1 MSEFDD
7 SVQSS
12 LTPEED
18 TALKETLGYLNF
30 SSGAGDSRFQ
40 TNLDRL
46 HRWLTPIDGQ
56 PRVRGLL
63 RERLSE
69 LTASSPAFQNSEQ
82 ASFALDLVFDHVLP
96 AYRRHHADLLFHLPE
111 EDFFQPFFVARVVE
125 AVLLQGAPWSE
136 IDRITSGAVK
146 HLNDFLGHRPVAVL
160 ETGQQMQPYP
170 HERFRPVPL
179 FIKGAGA
186 AKGRYRELIAG
197 ALEILAEMPG
207 DILSSAYFDTSLM
220 DELALDVRAY
230 DHAHPVYKRT
240 NYTFGEWDPHCLDV
254 SGRYRRFVVRAVIL
268 DALRDWISQAHDVP
282 ADEQVREAAAVLAGT
297 MLMASSVSGSGPDT
311 HDSNVSLTSLLP
323 KIARQRDAFYAR
335 LLQTMK
341 GKHADRLRREAQV
354 VQQPFGRI
362 RQHLNLYL
370 AHYGCRQMQRAH
382 LAYLFARMGYA
393 EAAREQAAIIP
404 AAATR
409 FETEI
414 QLRMTLVQF
423 DLDRG
428 EIAGADRR
436 IAEVEEFLL
445 RGIDCGAIVD
455 PWNILGFQG
464 QFPLFMARE
473 DSVADPR
480 VDKLLSVMEQIF
492 NVYSRLVCEAAA
504 AGESA
509 LCQSV
514 SARFRRMAEFWD
526 KFATTTVSDLIPV
539 FGGESYESAV
549 RVTQALAAWHREGEA
564 AGDIAFWKR
573 HVEEFQSPRAYA
585 IVVDLLLRKKDAL
598 AAMNLLIQWLSQS
611 QTVPLET
618 GAYSFFPLLMGWL
631 NLVLGNGI
639 GTGEVLAGEASTGKA
654 LKGENPSGW
663 PLIKKFFDYLEV
675 NAGDWGMVPSLKQNA
690 TGELKLGGGP
700 ADRPRPGAA
709 TEDDEDEPEPFAAD
723 DELFAG
729 RDEPDDESE
738 TLYGAAYENVVFR
751 DSAQDGHLGDTVDE
765 SNSQFETDLD
775 LLAVPLETRM
785 RFLVTLSQAW
795 GLVAEVLSGTATKS
809 GSRKPGARAQAAHP
823 AKTPPTDE
831 QLEALRHWEDKN
843 DAWLVDLGGLM
854 EDLASWDPLEPEGD
868 PDSLGEYDRQ
878 LHVKFGILNSV
889 ISAGVA
895 LHDTARTLKCLVPD
909 NSRKVRRRD
918 PDEHALAV
926 LRLIAEGDP
935 AGVRRILPALL
946 RDLSRRPLL
955 YVPVDR
961 GGRPKDILV
970 ARNLQSL
977 IRTLMSQMPQLGLFR
992 ETWHVLR
999 TAYVMERTS
1008 PPNGMS
1014 ITEFDRLL
1022 EAALQS
1028 TLAVVV
1034 SSTTGPDGGQLT
1046 DEALVE
1052 LTAKLLEVYLRLWLK
1067 HSATMRLS
1075 SVEVLKDPTTWRK
1088 VKSFVKKYGGDLFH
1102 PRMLSM
1108 GNLRGIVQRGAEAYL
1123 DYLTEN
1129 EDPLHPIKLLED
1141 IDRTISRGEAAYL
1154 LETILRCVVEK
1165 FDRFLEY
1172 NTTTTQSDYGEQL
1185 FCLLDFLRHEA
1196 EYERHAWNL
1205 APMELAH
1212 EVLSRLG
1219 RSSAAEHWRLDLERK
1234 TAPMARSFLQKLK
1247 RLEKRYGMR
1256 LPGVSDRLSER
1267 FVKPLALD
1275 RILALVKPAM
1285 RDSRRGVAS
1294 DEFQRLKSE
1303 TEEYLSTTLGSALE
1317 MQPWLQTLEEEVQQ
1331 TEADALLPSE
1341 PGVVDG
1347 PPGARVPVTLDD
1359 VRQQLAVW
1367 EKPLEE
1373 TNPKSD

>member
-12 LTPEED
+12 LTPDEE
-18 TALKETLGYLNF
+18 TALKESLGYLNF

-40 TNLDRL
+40 ANLDRL
-46 HRWLTPIDGQ
+46 QRWLAPIDGQ
-56 PRVRGLL
+56 PPVKRLL
-63 RERLSE
+63 QARLAE
-69 LTASSPAFQNSEQ
+69 LAVSSPAFQNSEQ
-82 ASFALDLVFDHVLP
+82 AGAVLNLVFDHVLP
-96 AYRRHHADLLFHLPE
+96 AYRRHHADLLFHLAA
-111 EDFFQPFFVARVVE
+111 EDFFQPFFLARVVE
-125 AVLLQGAPWSE
+125 AVLQQGAPWSE

-186 AKGRYRELIAG
+186 AAGRYRDLIAG
-197 ALEILAEMPG
+197 ALEILAQMPG
-207 DILSSAYFDTSLM
+207 DILSSAYFDVSLM

-282 ADEQVREAAAVLAGT
+282 ADEQVREASAVLAGT

-393 EAAREQAAIIP
+393 AAAREQAAIIP

-436 IAEVEEFLL
+436 LAEVEEFLH

-504 AGESA
+504 AGEEA
-509 LCQSV
+509 LCQAV
-514 SARFRRMAEFWD
+514 SSRFHRLAEFWD

-539 FGGESYESAV
+539 FGGDSYESAV
-549 RVTQALAAWHREGEA
+549 RVTKALAAWHREGEA

-611 QTVPLET
+611 QSVPLDA

-631 NLVLGNGI
+631 NLALGRENLNGR
-639 GTGEVLAGEASTGKA
+639 VSSGKD
-654 LKGENPSGW
+654 PSGW

-675 NAGDWGMVPSLKQNA
+675 NAGDWGTVPSLKQNA
-690 TGELKLGGGP
+690 SGELKLGDGP
-700 ADRPRPGAA
+700 ADRPRSGTSPAG
-709 TEDDEDEPEPFAAD
+709 EDQETAEPFAAD
-723 DELFAG
+723 DDLFEG
-729 RDEPDDESE
+729 REQVDDDSE

-751 DSAQDGHLGDTVDE
+751 DSAQDGHIGDTVDE
-765 SNSQFETDLD
+765 SNSQFETDMD
-775 LLAVPLETRM
+775 LIATPLETRM
-785 RFLVTLSQAW
+785 RFLVTMSQAW
-795 GLVAEVLSGTATKS
+795 GIVTEELSGISRIT
-809 GSRKPGARAQAAHP
+809 GSRP
-823 AKTPPTDE
+823 AWTSSAETPPTDE
-831 QLEALRHWEDKN
+831 QLEALRHWEEKN
-843 DAWLVDLGGLM
+843 DAWLVDMGSLM
-854 EDLASWDPLEPEGD
+854 DELAGWDPLEPEGD

-895 LHDTARTLKCLVPD
+895 LHDTARTLKCLVSD
-909 NSRKVRRRD
+909 SCRKVRRRD
-918 PDEHALAV
+918 PDDNALAV
-926 LRLIAEGDP
+926 LRFLAAGDP
-935 AGVRRILPALL
+935 AGVRSALPALL

-1028 TLAVVV
+1028 TLAIAV
-1034 SSTTGPDGGQLT
+1034 SSTTGPDGGPLS
-1046 DEALVE
+1046 DGALVD
-1052 LTAKLLEVYLRLWLK
+1052 LTSKLLEVYLRLWLK

-1075 SVEVLKDPTTWRK
+1075 SVEVLKDQATWRK

-1123 DYLTEN
+1123 DYLSEN
-1129 EDPLHPIKLLED
+1129 EDPLHPIRLLED

-1185 FCLLDFLRHEA
+1185 FCLLDFLRLEA

-1219 RSSAAEHWRLDLERK
+1219 RATAAEHWRLDLERK
-1234 TAPMARSFLQKLK
+1234 TASMARSFLQKLK

-1256 LPGVSDRLSER
+1256 LPGVSDRLSEK

-1285 RDSRRGVAS
+1285 RDSRRGVES
-1294 DEFQRLKSE
+1294 EDFRRLKAE

-1317 MQPWLQTLEEEVQQ
+1317 MQPWLQTLEEEVQHA
-1331 TEADALLPSE
+1331 EADVLLPTES
-1341 PGVVDG
+1341 GQIDG
-1347 PPGARVPVTLDD
+1347 PPDARVPITLDD
-1359 VRQQLAVW
+1359 VQRQLAVW

-1373 TNPKSD
+1373 PKPKSD

>member
-1 MSEFDD
+1 MSDIDD
-7 SVQSS
+7 SVQLS
-12 LTPEED
+12 LTPDEE

-30 SSGAGDSRFQ
+30 SSGASDSRFQ
-40 TNLDRL
+40 SNLDRL
-46 HRWLTPIDGQ
+46 HRWFAPLDGR
-56 PRVRGLL
+56 PRVARLL
-63 RERLSE
+63 QERLHA
-69 LTASSPAFQNSEQ
+69 LAAGSPAFQNSEQ
-82 ASFALDLVFDHVLP
+82 ASGVLSLVFDHVLP
-96 AYRRHHADLLFHLPE
+96 AYRAHHADLLFHLAP
-111 EDFFQPFFVARVVE
+111 EDFFQPFFVARVIE
-125 AVLLQGAPWSE
+125 GVLLQGAPWGE
-136 IDRITSGAVK
+136 IDRITTGALK

-160 ETGQQMQPYP
+160 ETGQQMQPYA

-179 FIKGAGA
+179 FVKGAGVA
-186 AKGRYRELIAG
+186 TGRYRELVAG
-197 ALEILAEMPG
+197 ALEILAQIPP
-207 DILSSAYFDTSLM
+207 DILSAAYFDMSLL
-220 DELALDVRAY
+220 DELSLDVRAY

-282 ADEQVREAAAVLAGT
+282 ADEQVREASAVLAGT

-341 GKHADRLRREAQV
+341 GKHADRLRREALV
-354 VQQPFGRI
+354 KQQPFGAI

-370 AHYGCRQMQRAH
+370 ANYGCRQMQRAH
-382 LAYLFARMGYA
+382 LAYLFARMGFA

-428 EIAGADRR
+428 EITGADRR
-436 IAEVEEFLL
+436 VAEVEEYLH

-464 QFPLFMARE
+464 QFPLFTARE

-480 VDKLLSVMEQIF
+480 VDKLLIVMEQIF
-492 NVYSRLVCEAAA
+492 NIYSRLVCEAAA
-504 AGESA
+504 AGEGA
-509 LCQSV
+509 LCQAMSL
-514 SARFRRMAEFWD
+514 RFRQMAEFWD
-526 KFATTTVSDLIPV
+526 KFATTTVSDLVPV
-539 FGGESYESAV
+539 FGRDSYESAV
-549 RVTQALAAWHREGEA
+549 RVTQALAAWHREGES

-573 HVEEFQSPRAYA
+573 HVDEFQSPRAYA

-611 QTVPLET
+611 QTVALEA

-631 NLVLGNGI
+631 NLVLARTTSNGEDPANW
-639 GTGEVLAGEASTGKA
+639 T
-654 LKGENPSGW
+654 
-663 PLIKKFFDYLEV
+663 LIKKFFDYLEV
-675 NAGDWGMVPSLKQNA
+675 NAGEWGMVPRLKKGA
-690 TGELKLGGGP
+690 AGELKLGGGP
-700 ADRPRPGAA
+700 ADRPRSSASAA
-709 TEDDEDEPEPFAAD
+709 AQEDSGPESFADEDD
-723 DELFAG
+723 LFAD
-729 RDEPDDESE
+729 REQADDESE

-751 DSAQDGHLGDTVDE
+751 DSAQDGHMGDTLDE
-765 SNSQFETDLD
+765 SSAQHETDLD
-775 LLAVPLETRM
+775 LIAAPLEARM

-795 GLVAEVLSGTATKS
+795 GLVAEVLWGHPQ
-809 GSRKPGARAQAAHP
+809 KPGARWPGAARLAQSP
-823 AKTPPTDE
+823 AGE
-831 QLEALRHWEDKN
+831 QMESLRHWEDKN
-843 DAWLVDLGGLM
+843 DAWLADLGGLM
-854 EDLASWDPLEPEGD
+854 EDLAGWDPMEPEGD

-878 LHVKFGILNSV
+878 LHVKFGIVNSV

-895 LHDTARTLKCLVPD
+895 LSDTARTMNCLLRESP
-909 NSRKVRRRD
+909 RKQRHRD
-918 PDEHALAV
+918 FDMHALAV
-926 LRLIAEGDP
+926 LRCLAEADVD
-935 AGVRRILPALL
+935 GVRRALPAVL
-946 RDLSRRPLL
+946 RDLARRPLL

-970 ARNLQSL
+970 ARSLQSL
-977 IRTLMSQMPQLGLFR
+977 IRTLLSQLPQLGLFR

-1028 TLAVVV
+1028 TLAVMV
-1034 SSTTGPDGGQLT
+1034 SSTTDNKGRPLSD
-1046 DEALVE
+1046 DALVE

-1075 SVEVLKDPTTWRK
+1075 SVEGIKDPATWRK
-1088 VKSFVKKYGGDLFH
+1088 VKSFIKKYGGDLFH

-1123 DYLTEN
+1123 DYLSEN
-1129 EDPLHPIKLLED
+1129 EDPLHPVKLLED
-1141 IDRTISRGEAAYL
+1141 IDRTISRGEAAFL
-1154 LETILRCVVEK
+1154 LETILRCIVEK

-1185 FCLLDFLRHEA
+1185 HCLLDFLRHEA
-1196 EYERHAWNL
+1196 EYERQAWNL

-1212 EVLSRLG
+1212 EALSRLG
-1219 RSSAAEHWRLDLERK
+1219 RSSAADRWRIDLARK
-1234 TAPMARSFLQKLK
+1234 TAAMAKNYLTKLK
-1247 RLEKRYGMR
+1247 RLETRYGMR
-1256 LPGVSDRLSER
+1256 LPGVSDRLSEK

-1294 DEFQRLKSE
+1294 ADFQRLKAE

-1317 MQPWLQTLEEEVQQ
+1317 LQPWLQTLEEEVQQ

-1341 PGVVDG
+1341 SGLADG
-1347 PPGARVPVTLDD
+1347 SSAARVPIRLDEIH
-1359 VRQQLAVW
+1359 RQLTVW

-1373 TNPKSD
+1373 AKPNPD

>member
-1 MSEFDD
+1 
-7 SVQSS
+7 
-12 LTPEED
+12 
-18 TALKETLGYLNF
+18 
-30 SSGAGDSRFQ
+30 
-40 TNLDRL
+40 
-46 HRWLTPIDGQ
+46 
-56 PRVRGLL
+56 
-63 RERLSE
+63 LS
-69 LTASSPAFQNSEQ
+69 
-82 ASFALDLVFDHVLP
+82 LVFDQVLP
-96 AYRRHHADLLFHLPE
+96 AYRRHHSDLLFHLPV
-111 EDFFQPFFVARVVE
+111 EDFYQPFLVARVVE
-125 AVLLQGAPWSE
+125 SVLLQGAPWSDV
-136 IDRITSGAVK
+136 DRITAGAIK

-186 AKGRYRELIAG
+186 AAGRYRDLVAG
-197 ALEILAEMPG
+197 ALEILAQMPP
-207 DILSSAYFDTSLM
+207 DILSSAYFDISLM
-220 DELALDVRAY
+220 DEMALDVRAY

-268 DALRDWISQAHDVP
+268 DALRDWISQADDVP
-282 ADEQVREAAAVLAGT
+282 ADEQVREASAVLAGT

-335 LLQTMK
+335 LLQTMT
-341 GKHADRLRREAQV
+341 GKHAERLRREAQV

-393 EAAREQAAIIP
+393 DAAREQASIIP

-436 IAEVEEFLL
+436 LAEVEEYLL
-445 RGIDCGAIVD
+445 RGIDCGALVD

-504 AGESA
+504 AGEQA
-509 LCQSV
+509 LCQAV
-514 SARFRRMAEFWD
+514 SARFHRMAEFWD

-539 FGGESYESAV
+539 FGSDSYESAV
-549 RVTQALAAWHREGEA
+549 RVTQALSAWHREGEA

-611 QTVPLET
+611 QTVPLEA

-631 NLVLGNGI
+631 NLVLSRDD
-639 GTGEVLAGEASTGKA
+639 LTGKDPA
-654 LKGENPSGW
+654 GW

-675 NAGDWGMVPSLKQNA
+675 NAGDWGTVPSLKPNA

-700 ADRPRPGAA
+700 AERPRSDSPAA
-709 TEDDEDEPEPFAAD
+709 EDDEGPATFAGEDEM
-723 DELFAG
+723 FAG
-729 RDEPDDESE
+729 REQADDDSDS
-738 TLYGAAYENVVFR
+738 LYGAAYENVVFR
-751 DSAQDGHLGDTVDE
+751 DSAQDGHVGDTIDE
-765 SNSQFETDLD
+765 SNSQYETDLD
-775 LLAVPLETRM
+775 LVANPLETRM
-785 RFLVTLSQAW
+785 RYLVTLSQAW
-795 GLVAEVLSGTATKS
+795 GLVAEVLSGVATKL
-809 GSRKPGARAQAAHP
+809 GAKKAAAQTQVPVP

-831 QLEALRHWEDKN
+831 QLESLRHWEDKN
-843 DAWLVDLGGLM
+843 DAWLADLARLM
-854 EDLASWDPLEPEGD
+854 EDLAGWDPLEPEGD

-895 LHDTARTLKCLVPD
+895 LHDTARTMKCLVPD
-909 NSRKVRRRD
+909 SSRKLRRRD
-918 PDEHALAV
+918 PDEQALTV
-926 LRLIAEGDP
+926 LRYVAEGDP
-935 AGVRRILPALL
+935 AGVRRTLPALL

-1034 SSTTGPDGGQLT
+1034 SSTTGPDGLALP
-1046 DEALVE
+1046 DDALVE
-1052 LTAKLLEVYLRLWLK
+1052 LTSRMLEVYLRLWLK

-1075 SVEVLKDPTTWRK
+1075 SVEVLKDAATWRK

-1172 NTTTTQSDYGEQL
+1172 NSTTTQSDYGEQL

-1219 RSSAAEHWRLDLERK
+1219 RATAAEHWRGDLERK
-1234 TAPMARSFLQKLK
+1234 TAAMARSFLAKLK

-1256 LPGVSDRLSER
+1256 LPGVADRLSER

-1285 RDSRRGVAS
+1285 RDSRRGAES
-1294 DEFQRLKSE
+1294 NDFQRLKVE

-1317 MQPWLQTLEEEVQQ
+1317 MQPWLQTLEEEVQH
-1331 TEADALLPSE
+1331 TEADALQPTDA
-1341 PGVVDG
+1341 GQVDAA
-1347 PPGARVPVTLDD
+1347 PRARVPVTLDD

-1373 TNPKSD
+1373 PKPKSD

>member
-12 LTPEED
+12 LTPEEE

-46 HRWLTPIDGQ
+46 HRRLTPVDGQ
-56 PRVRGLL
+56 PEVRRLL
-63 RERLSE
+63 QDRLSE
-69 LTASSPAFQNSEQ
+69 LAASSPAFQNSEQ
-82 ASFALDLVFDHVLP
+82 ARAALSLVFEHVVP
-96 AYRRHHADLLFHLPE
+96 AYRRHHADLLFHLAE

-125 AVLLQGAPWSE
+125 AVLMQGAPWGE
-136 IDRITSGAVK
+136 VDRITSGALK

-186 AKGRYRELIAG
+186 AAGRYRELVAG
-197 ALEILAEMPG
+197 ALEILAQMPP
-207 DILSSAYFDTSLM
+207 DILSSAYFDMSLM

-240 NYTFGEWDPHCLDV
+240 NYTFGEWDPHGLDV

-282 ADEQVREAAAVLAGT
+282 ADEQVSEASAVLAGT

-393 EAAREQAAIIP
+393 AAAREQAAIIP

-428 EIAGADRR
+428 EIGGADRR

-480 VDKLLSVMEQIF
+480 VDKLLVVMEQIF

-504 AGESA
+504 AGEQA
-509 LCQSV
+509 LCQAIST
-514 SARFRRMAEFWD
+514 RFRRMAEFWD

-539 FGGESYESAV
+539 FGGDSYESAV
-549 RVTQALAAWHREGEA
+549 RVTQALSAWHREGEA

-611 QTVPLET
+611 QTVPLEA

-631 NLVLGNGI
+631 NLVLAR
-639 GTGEVLAGEASTGKA
+639 ED
-654 LKGENPSGW
+654 PSGW

-675 NAGDWGMVPSLKQNA
+675 NAGDWGSVPSLKQGA
-690 TGELKLGGGP
+690 AGEWKLGGGP
-700 ADRPRPGAA
+700 ADRPRSGASSA
-709 TEDDEDEPEPFAAD
+709 AEDEAGPEAFAAD

-729 RDEPDDESE
+729 RDQADDESE

-751 DSAQDGHLGDTVDE
+751 DSAQDGHMGDTVDE
-765 SNSQFETDLD
+765 STSQFETDLD
-775 LLAVPLETRM
+775 LIANPLETRM

-795 GLVAEVLSGTATKS
+795 GLVAEVLTGNHKRT
-809 GSRKPGARAQAAHP
+809 GAHAAGAHS
-823 AKTPPTDE
+823 AKTQPNDE

-854 EDLASWDPLEPEGD
+854 EDLAGWDPLEPEGD

-895 LHDTARTLKCLVPD
+895 LYDTARTMKCLVRD
-909 NSRKVRRRD
+909 SARKVRRRD
-918 PDEHALAV
+918 PEEQALVV
-926 LRLIAEGDP
+926 LRLLAEGDP
-935 AGVRRILPALL
+935 GGVRRALPALL

-977 IRTLMSQMPQLGLFR
+977 IRTLLSQMPQLALFR
-992 ETWHVLR
+992 QTWHVLR

-1028 TLAVVV
+1028 TLATVV
-1034 SSTTGPDGGQLT
+1034 SSTIGPDGRPLPDG
-1046 DEALVE
+1046 ALVE
-1052 LTAKLLEVYLRLWLK
+1052 LTHKLLEVYLRLWLK

-1075 SVEVLKDPTTWRK
+1075 SVEVLKDAATWRK
-1088 VKSFVKKYGGDLFH
+1088 VKSFIKKYGGDLFL

-1108 GNLRGIVQRGAEAYL
+1108 GNLRGILQRGAEAYL

-1141 IDRTISRGEAAYL
+1141 IDRTISRGEAAFL

-1185 FCLLDFLRHEA
+1185 HCLLDFLRHEA
-1196 EYERHAWNL
+1196 EYERQAWNL

-1219 RSSAAEHWRLDLERK
+1219 RASAADLWRNVLEHK
-1234 TAPMARSFLQKLK
+1234 TASMAKTFLQKLK

-1285 RDSRRGVAS
+1285 RDSRRGVES
-1294 DEFQRLKSE
+1294 EDFRRLKTE

-1331 TEADALLPSE
+1331 TEADALLSSESGLVGVPPS
-1341 PGVVDG
+1341 
-1347 PPGARVPVTLDD
+1347 ARVPITLDD
-1359 VRQQLAVW
+1359 VRSQLAVW

-1373 TNPKSD
+1373 TKPNPD